1 MQADFDDLKKG
12 RPANRP
18 ASYYKY
24 GCRLTATRRR
34 TAAAARANRYFGC
47 NPEAGTRPVGD
58 IIYCNVLGF
67 FVKILIDQHCKAVY
81 FIHVICFFWFVQNHR
96 QGWTRSA
103 PGLEKDPDRSDLFF
117 LEIILQN
124 FFGLF

>member
-34 TAAAARANRYFGC
+34 TAAAPRANRYFGYY
-47 NPEAGTRPVGD
+47 PEAGTHPVGN

-67 FVKILIDQHCKAVY
+67 FVKPLIDQHCKAVY
-81 FIHVICFFWFVQNHR
+81 FIYVICFFRFVQNHR

-103 PGLEKDPDRSDLFF
+103 TGLEKNPDRGDFLF
-117 LEIILQN
+117 LEIIRQN
-124 FFGLF
+124 VFSFF